1 MNLLHEHLPVLQI
14 VIPLM
19 AAPLIVLFRS
29 PFLSWLIAVLTSWF
43 GLFGAVTMLN
53 QVNGP
58 DRSITYLIGNWD
70 PSIGIVY
77 QVDVANAFILTIV
90 SAVSAV
96 VFVFAKTSVQDEIP
110 EEKHHYFYAAL
121 LLCFTGLMGMAIT
134 GDAFNIFVFLE
145 ISSLSG
151 YALISMGRNPKAL
164 TAAYRYLIMGTLG
177 GTFILL
183 GIGFLYMMTGTL
195 NMHELSQAVPHFA
208 DTSVVRA
215 AFAFITVGTCI
226 KLALFPLHMW
236 LPNCYTYAPSVVS
249 AFLSA
254 TATKVSF
261 YVLIRAMFMLFGAA
275 LMAQAQIFL
284 SFVIFL
290 ALIGIFVGSLKA
302 IGQDDVK
309 RLLAY
314 SSIAQIGYMV
324 LGLSLHNVD
333 GLTGAIIHLFNH
345 ALTKG
350 GLFLVM
356 GCFMYR
362 LGSTKIPDLAGIG
375 KKMPLTMFAFTIG
388 GLSLIGVPLTAG
400 FISKWYL
407 AMGALDAGMWWLL
420 VLVLLAS
427 LLAVMYVFRV
437 LEAAYF
443 QEAKEDKEITEAPF
457 SLLFPTYVL
466 IGSTIFFGIWTEP
479 MLGAARR
486 TAELFL
492 SAGGVL

>member
-1 MNLLHEHLPVLQI
+1 MNLLIEHLPILQI

-43 GLFGAVTMLN
+43 GLFGALTMLN
-53 QVNGP
+53 LVNGK
-58 DRSITYLIGNWD
+58 DKSITYLIGNWD

-77 QVDVANAFILTIV
+77 QVDIANAFILTIV

-121 LLCFTGLMGMAIT
+121 LLSFTGLMGMAIT

-195 NMHELSQAVPHFA
+195 NMYELSQAVPHFA
-208 DTSVVRA
+208 DTSVIRA

-249 AFLSA
+249 SFLSA

-275 LMAQAQIFL
+275 LIAQAKIFL
-284 SFVIFL
+284 SFVLFL
-290 ALIGIFVGSLKA
+290 SLIGIFVGSLKA

-324 LGLSLHNVD
+324 LGLSLDNID

-362 LGSTKIPDLAGIG
+362 LGSTKLPELAGIG
-375 KKMPLTMFAFTIG
+375 KKMPLTMLAFTIG

-407 AMGALDAGMWWLL
+407 ALGALDAGMWWLL
-420 VLVLLAS
+420 ILILLAS

-437 LEAAYF
+437 LETAYF
-443 QEAKEDKEITEAPF
+443 KEAEEDKEIAEAPF

-466 IGSTIFFGIWTEP
+466 IGATIYFGIWTEP

-486 TAELFL
+486 SAELFL

>member
-1 MNLLHEHLPVLQI
+1 
-14 VIPLM
+14 
-19 AAPLIVLFRS
+19 
-29 PFLSWLIAVLTSWF
+29 LTLVS
-43 GLFGAVTMLN
+43 
-53 QVNGP
+53 
-58 DRSITYLIGNWD
+58 
-70 PSIGIVY
+70 GI
-77 QVDVANAFILTIV
+77 
-90 SAVSAV
+90 SSV
-96 VFVFAKTSVQDEIP
+96 VFVYAKTSVNDEIP
-110 EEKHHYFYAAL
+110 QEKHHYFYAAL

-151 YALISMGRNPKAL
+151 YALIAMGRNPKSL

-195 NMHELSQAVPHFA
+195 NLEELSHAVPHFA
-208 DTSVVRA
+208 DTSVIRA
-215 AFAFITVGTCI
+215 AFAFITVGACI

-249 AFLSA
+249 VFLSA
-254 TATKVSF
+254 TVTKIFF
-261 YVLIRAMFMLFGAA
+261 YVLLRAMFMLFGAA
-275 LMAQAQIFL
+275 MVAQAQIFL

-290 ALIGIFVGSLKA
+290 ALLGIFMGSLKA
-302 IGQDDVK
+302 IGQSDVK

-324 LGLSLHNVD
+324 LGLSLDNLD

-356 GCFMYR
+356 GCIVYR
-362 LGSTKIPDLAGIG
+362 VGSTRLEDLAGIG
-375 KKMPLTMFAFTIG
+375 KKMPITMFAFTIG

-407 AMGALDAGMWWLL
+407 AMGALQAGMWWLL
-420 VLVLLAS
+420 VLILIAS
-427 LLAVMYVFRV
+427 MLAVVYIFRV
-437 LEAAYF
+437 LETAYF
-443 QEAKEDKEITEAPF
+443 KEPKEDKEIVEAPF
-457 SLLFPTYVL
+457 SLLFPTYIL
-466 IGSTIFFGIWTEP
+466 IGATIFFGIWTEP
-479 MLGAARR
+479 MLGAARQS
-486 TAELFL
+486 AELFL
-492 SAGGVL
+492 SAGGAL

>member
-1 MNLLHEHLPVLQI
+1 MNMILEHLPVLQI
-14 VIPLM
+14 VVPLIV
-19 AAPLIVLFRS
+19 APTIVLFRNS
-29 PFLSWLIAVLTSWF
+29 NLSWLLAVLASWF
-43 GLFGAVTMLN
+43 CLFGSITMLN
-53 QVNGP
+53 QINGGGEIP
-58 DRSITYLIGNWD
+58 TYHIGGWD
-70 PSIGIVY
+70 PHVGIVY
-77 QVDVANAFILTIV
+77 QVDIANAFILTLLSGI
-90 SAVSAV
+90 SAV
-96 VFVFAKTSVQDEIP
+96 VFVYARTSVRDEIP
-110 EEKHHYFYAAL
+110 EAKHHYFYAAL

-134 GDAFNIFVFLE
+134 GDAFNVFVFLE

-151 YALISMGRNPKAL
+151 YSLIAMGRNPKAL

-195 NMHELSQAVPHFA
+195 NMEELSHAVPHYA
-208 DTSVVRA
+208 ETSVVRA

-226 KLALFPLHMW
+226 KLALCPLHMW

-261 YVLIRAMFMLFGAA
+261 YVLLKAMFLLFGAA
-275 LMAQAQIFL
+275 LIAQAKIFL

-290 ALIGIFVGSLKA
+290 ALIGIFMGSFKA

-324 LGLSLHNVD
+324 LGLSLDNAD

-356 GCFMYR
+356 GCLVYR
-362 LGSTKIPDLAGIG
+362 LNSTKLKDLAGIG
-375 KKMPLTMFAFTIG
+375 KKMPLTMFAFTVG

-407 AMGALDAGMWWLL
+407 AMGALEAGMWWLL
-420 VLVLLAS
+420 VLILLAS
-427 LLAVMYVFRV
+427 LLAVIYVFRV

-443 QEAKEDKEITEAPF
+443 GTPEKELDVEEAPF
-457 SLLFPTYVL
+457 SLLFPTYIL
-466 IGSTIFFGIWTEP
+466 IGATVFFGIWTEP
-479 MLGAARR
+479 MLGAARKS
-486 TAELFL
+486 AELFL
-492 SAGGVL
+492 SSGGAL